1 MAASAG
7 NARAQGAGIGSVTA
21 TGKWTQPGVPHKGWT
36 CVDIE
41 DLGSPA
47 HVCEMCEVQD
57 VRYVHIMEHANYA
70 GPLRVGCICA
80 GHMEENLVGARLRED
95 AFKASRS
102 RRDRWLSRSW
112 RTSRAGN
119 QYLNTDGFNVVV
131 YPVSAGFGA
140 RIEHRETGW
149 GRTSKR
155 HYATE
160 EHAKLAAFDAMI
172 VAKARGA
179 RRIARTDEIRRRL
192 VAPTKGA

>member
-1 MAASAG
+1 MAS
-7 NARAQGAGIGSVTA
+7 
-21 TGKWTQPGVPHKGWT
+21 TGMWTQPGVPHKGWT

-41 DLGSPA
+41 DVGSPD

-57 VRYVHIMEHANYA
+57 VRYVHVMEHANY
-70 GPLRVGCICA
+70 GETLRVGCICA

-131 YPVSAGFGA
+131 YPVSNGFGA
-140 RIEHRETGW
+140 RIEQRETEW
-149 GRTSKR
+149 GRMSKR
-155 HYATE
+155 RYATE

-172 VAKARGA
+172 VAKVAYDDRSA
-179 RRIARTDEIRRRL
+179 RRMVRTDEIRRRL
-192 VAPTKGA
+192 VVPRTTL